1 MHLGYL
7 EIFALL
13 ILVLLLFGP
22 GRIAKV
28 AGELGQG
35 IKAFKD
41 GLSGSKSGT
50 KSTQNENPEE
60 KQVDNQEEKQDQ

>member
-7 EIFALL
+7 EIFVL
-13 ILVLLLFGP
+13 IVLVLLLFGP

-35 IKAFKD
+35 IKAFKE
-41 GLSGSKSGT
+41 GLSGSKS
-50 KSTQNENPEE
+50 EE
-60 KQVDNQEEKQDQ
+60 KSAKSEKLDNQPEDEHQSKKD

>member
-1 MHLGYL
+1 MRSFGYL
-7 EIFALL
+7 EILAVLV
-13 ILVLLLFGP
+13 LVLLLFGP

-41 GLSGSKSGT
+41 GLSGSKSSSKT
-50 KSTQNENPEE
+50 EEDKTEEETQE
-60 KQVDNQEEKQDQ
+60 K

>member
-1 MHLGYL
+1 MRLGYV
-7 EIFALL
+7 EIIALL
-13 ILVLLLFGP
+13 VLVLLLFAP

-41 GLSGSKSGT
+41 GLSGSKKESEQVDEEPT
-50 KSTQNENPEE
+50 DANEE
-60 KQVDNQEEKQDQ
+60 K

>member
-41 GLSGSKSGT
+41 GLGGSKSDT
-50 KSTQNENPEE
+50 KKNEDENTEE
-60 KQVDNQEEKQDQ
+60 QSVKNQEDKKDQ

>member
-41 GLSGSKSGT
+41 GLGGSKSDSKTNKHEGT
-50 KSTQNENPEE
+50 EEQPVENQKE
-60 KQVDNQEEKQDQ
+60 KKDQ

>member
-41 GLSGSKSGT
+41 GLSGDKSSKEDDPKNQT
-50 KSTQNENPEE
+50 VEKAEE
-60 KQVDNQEEKQDQ
+60 KKD

>member
-41 GLSGSKSGT
+41 GLSGSKSEAT
-50 KSTQNENPEE
+50 NAKDDDQKKQTVEKTEE
-60 KQVDNQEEKQDQ
+60 KKD

>member
-41 GLSGSKSGT
+41 GLGGSKSDT
-50 KSTQNENPEE
+50 PKNKDESTEE
-60 KQVDNQEEKQDQ
+60 QSVENQEEKKDQ